1 MKKKILA
8 SLSIF
13 LLLVSL
19 AWALDK
25 KDKREFY
32 SPDEEGDVVE
42 IFTTDPGLEIQKKK
56 YRMFK
61 AREYVRIERP

>member
-32 SPDEEGDVVE
+32 SPDEEGEVVQ
-42 IFTTDPGLEIQKKK
+42 IYTTDPGLDIQKKK

>member
-13 LLLVSL
+13 LLLMSL

-32 SPDEEGDVVE
+32 SPDEEGEVVQ
-42 IFTTDPGLEIQKKK
+42 IYTTDPGLDIQKKK

>member
-1 MKKKILA
+1 MKKKLVA

-32 SPDEEGDVVE
+32 SPDEEGEVVQ
-42 IFTTDPGLEIQKKK
+42 IYTTDPGLDIQKKK

>member
-1 MKKKILA
+1 
-8 SLSIF
+8 
-13 LLLVSL
+13 VSL

-32 SPDEEGDVVE
+32 SPDEEGEVVQ
-42 IFTTDPGLEIQKKK
+42 IYTTDPGLDIQKKK

>member
-13 LLLVSL
+13 LLLMSL

-32 SPDEEGDVVE
+32 SPDEEGEVVE
-42 IFTTDPGLEIQKKK
+42 IFTTDPGLEIQNKK